1 MQSPSREHFSS
12 RAGFIMA
19 ATGSAVRLGNIWGFP
34 TQAANNGGAAFVL
47 VYVIFTV
54 ALAYPA
60 LMAEL
65 LIGRHTRC
73 NMVNALPALSNR
85 RRWQAIGKFAGI
97 CGILVSSLILAFY
110 AIVAGWMM
118 ANILPLPA
126 ASLGLSTVSLWTSEF
141 SPSRNLVFCLIFSV
155 LTFSVIARGV
165 ANGIEHWSS
174 RLMPTLL
181 ILIVTLTAYVFTQ
194 PGALEG
200 LKVYLLPDFSALAR
214 PQLLLSAMGQAFFSL
229 SLGVGTMLI
238 YGSYLRAQ
246 ENLPVAGALVAGADT
261 GVALLAGLL
270 IIPATFVAAKQ
281 GVVIHNDT
289 GALIA
294 GPDLILQTLPSLF
307 QSLGTG
313 GVLVSVIFF
322 CLMVI
327 AALTSSISMLE
338 VPVAFVIERWRVSR
352 PKAALLTGG
361 VIYLISAVIILNF
374 DSLFGLVIDITTK
387 YSQPLLA
394 GVLCIF
400 AGWVL
405 HRDRLLEEIRSGYA
419 NAENRWFWKIWPP
432 YIRFVCPALI
442 AGLFINSL
450 LD

>member
-1 MQSPSREHFSS
+1 MPSPSREHFSS
-12 RAGFIMA
+12 RSGFIMA
-19 ATGSAVRLGNIWGFP
+19 ATGSAVGLGNIWGFP

-47 VYVIFTV
+47 VYVIFTIL
-54 ALAYPA
+54 LAYPA

-65 LIGRHTRC
+65 VIGRHTRS
-73 NMVNALPALSNR
+73 NMVNALPALSNQ
-85 RRWQAIGKFAGI
+85 RRWQGFGEFAGI
-97 CGILVSSLILAFY
+97 CGVLVSSLILAFY

-126 ASLGLSTVSLWTSEF
+126 SALDLPMVSSWASDF
-141 SPSRNLVFCLIFSV
+141 SPSRNLVFCLIFSL
-155 LTFSVIARGV
+155 LTLAVIARGV
-165 ANGIEHWSS
+165 HDGIERWSS

-181 ILIVTLTAYVFTQ
+181 ILIAALTLYVFTQ
-194 PGALEG
+194 PGATEG
-200 LKVYLLPDFSALAR
+200 LKIYLLPDFSAIH
-214 PQLLLSAMGQAFFSL
+214 PQLLLNAMGQAFFSL

-238 YGSYLRAQ
+238 YGSYLRAE

-261 GVALLAGLL
+261 GVALLAGLF
-270 IIPATFVAAKQ
+270 IIPAIFVAAGQ
-281 GVVIHNDT
+281 GVVIYDDA
-289 GALIA
+289 GALLA
-294 GPDLILQTLPSLF
+294 GPDLILRTLPALF

-313 GVLVSVIFF
+313 GVLVSVVFF

-338 VPVAFVIERWRVSR
+338 VPVAFVVERWRIPR
-352 PKAALLTGG
+352 PRAALFAGG
-361 VIYLISAVIILNF
+361 SIFLVSAVIILNF
-374 DSLFGLVIDITTK
+374 DLLFGLVIDITTK

-405 HRDRLLEEIRSGYA
+405 HRDRLLGEIRSGYA
-419 NAENRWFWKIWPP
+419 NAENSWFWKIWPP

-442 AGLFINSL
+442 AALFINSL
-450 LD
+450 FA